1 MQVEFI
7 MNGSVSLILCP
18 ENAAE
23 EALLK
28 QMMKQNN
35 DITEIRS
42 RITVVNKSFSTGVII
57 GKKELGRN
65 ATDAPTTTSEAS
77 DTNEGKEEKV

>member
-7 MNGSVSLILCP
+7 MNGSVSLILSP

-28 QMMKQNN
+28 QLVKQNN
-35 DITEIRS
+35 DIIEIRS
-42 RITVVNKSFSTGVII
+42 RITVVNKSFSNGVII
-57 GKKELGRN
+57 GKKELGRTN
-65 ATDAPTTTSEAS
+65 VETPI
-77 DTNEGKEEKV
+77 DTNEGQEEKV

>member
-7 MNGSVSLILCP
+7 MNGSVSLILSP

-28 QMMKQNN
+28 QLVKQNN
-35 DITEIRS
+35 DIVEIRS
-42 RITVVNKSFSTGVII
+42 RITVVNKSFSNGVII
-57 GKKELGRN
+57 GKKELGRTSVEN
-65 ATDAPTTTSEAS
+65 TT
-77 DTNEGKEEKV
+77 DTNESQEEKV

>member
-7 MNGSVSLILCP
+7 MNGSVSLILSP

-28 QMMKQNN
+28 QLVKQNN
-35 DITEIRS
+35 DIIEIRS
-42 RITVVNKSFSTGVII
+42 RITVVNKSFSNGVII
-57 GKKELGRN
+57 GKKELGR
-65 ATDAPTTTSEAS
+65 TSVETPI
-77 DTNEGKEEKV
+77 DTNEVPEEKV

>member
-28 QMMKQNN
+28 QMMKQTN
-35 DITEIRS
+35 DIVEIRS
-42 RITVVNKSFSTGVII
+42 RIAVVNKTFSNGIII
-57 GKKELGRN
+57 GKKELGREQPSPV
-65 ATDAPTTTSEAS
+65 AIDEKP
-77 DTNEGKEEKV
+77 EEKV

>member
-7 MNGSVSLILCP
+7 MNGSVSLILSP

-28 QMMKQNN
+28 QLVKQNN
-35 DITEIRS
+35 DIIEIRS
-42 RITVVNKSFSTGVII
+42 RITVVNKSFSNGVII
-57 GKKELGRN
+57 GKKELGRTN
-65 ATDAPTTTSEAS
+65 VETPI
-77 DTNEGKEEKV
+77 DTNEVPEEKV

>member
-7 MNGSVSLILCP
+7 MNGSVSLILSP

-28 QMMKQNN
+28 QLVKQNN
-35 DITEIRS
+35 DIIEIRS
-42 RITVVNKSFSTGVII
+42 RITVVNKSFSNGIII
-57 GKKELGRN
+57 GKKELGRTSAEN
-65 ATDAPTTTSEAS
+65 TT
-77 DTNEGKEEKV
+77 DTNENQEEKV

>member
-42 RITVVNKSFSTGVII
+42 RITVVNKSFSTGILI
-57 GKKELGRN
+57 GKKELGRTAVESA
-65 ATDAPTTTSEAS
+65 ATSTETPTTDES
-77 DTNEGKEEKV
+77 KEEKV

>member
-42 RITVVNKSFSTGVII
+42 RITVVNKSFSNGVII
-57 GKKELGRN
+57 GKKELGRSAIEPSVPVVDN
-65 ATDAPTTTSEAS
+65 PTDES
-77 DTNEGKEEKV
+77 KEEKV

>member
-18 ENAAE
+18 DNAAE
-23 EALLK
+23 EAMLK

-42 RITVVNKSFSTGVII
+42 RITVVNKSFSTGLII
-57 GKKELGRN
+57 GPKELGRVAIEPN
-65 ATDAPTTTSEAS
+65 ASTSENNL
-77 DTNEGKEEKV
+77 NETSEEKV